1 MVVGT
6 GVGGSGL
13 AVVVPSSG
21 TIQTP
26 VSALQILQLSHLFVQ
41 SFPYL
46 PRGQAAVANEH
57 KVITKGATSTL

>member
-46 PRGQAAVANEH
+46 PRGQAAVAN
-57 KVITKGATSTL
+57 